1 MIFSIKTLYNQ
12 NKFLPAH
19 LFVIVAFTLLY
30 MMMSPSHG
38 TDEDKENFSNF
49 ADSLYYTTITHFT
62 VGFGDVSPKS
72 KLLRALTMIQVVLA
86 FSLMNL

>member
-1 MIFSIKTLYNQ
+1 MFFSIKTFFNQ

-19 LFVIVAFTLLY
+19 LIVIVAFTLIY

-38 TDEDKENFSNF
+38 TDEDKENYSNF

-62 VGFGDVSPKS
+62 IGFGDVTPKS
-72 KLLRALTMIQVVLA
+72 KLLRALTMLQVVIA

>member
-1 MIFSIKTLYNQ
+1 MLFSIKTFFNQ

-19 LFVIVAFTLLY
+19 LVTIVAFTLIY

-38 TDEDKENFSNF
+38 TDEDKENYSNF

-62 VGFGDVSPKS
+62 IGF
-72 KLLRALTMIQVVLA
+72 
-86 FSLMNL
+86 

>member
-1 MIFSIKTLYNQ
+1 MFFSIKTFLNQ

-19 LFVIVAFTLLY
+19 LIVIVAFTLIY
-30 MMMSPSHG
+30 MMMTPSHG
-38 TDEDKENFSNF
+38 TDEDKEHFSNF

>member
-1 MIFSIKTLYNQ
+1 MFFSIKTFLNQ

-19 LFVIVAFTLLY
+19 LVTIVAFTLIY
-30 MMMSPSHG
+30 MMMSPSYG
-38 TDEDKENFSNF
+38 TDEDKENYSNF

-62 VGFGDVSPKS
+62 IGFGDVTPKS
-72 KLLRALTMIQVVLA
+72 KLLRALTMLQVVIA

>member
-1 MIFSIKTLYNQ
+1 MFSIKNYLNQ

-19 LFVIVAFTLLY
+19 LLVIVAFTLIY
-30 MMMSPSHG
+30 MMMSSSQG
-38 TDEDKENFSNF
+38 TDEDKEHFSNF

>member
-1 MIFSIKTLYNQ
+1 MFSIKTLLNQ

-19 LFVIVAFTLLY
+19 LIVIVSFTLIY
-30 MMMSPSHG
+30 MMMASSHG
-38 TDEDKENFSNF
+38 TDEDKEHFSNF